1 MCRLVRGLSWG
12 VLVVL
17 ASSAR
22 LSVADDPPRTPS
34 ATANSAGRA
43 PGADADA
50 AQIER
55 FLASKGL
62 HRVGSAFVSTTEE
75 EVRRRLAVLET
86 LVGQN
91 LAALGRRQLR
101 SGIMSGSH
109 SLYLGLQTQ
118 RLGMQALAMQGGGL
132 STPYAFYYPHSMIAP
147 FERQAFFRSQA
158 GYLNR
163 EIVGLNNVI
172 AGVQADDA
180 AEAAEA
186 LGRQDDFMQGV
197 AALTRLIDEMDR
209 GYDRL
214 KRDNEVQAALARL
227 TRLENRPLTLGPL
240 EDYRAKLQSLVS
252 SMDETRVLTTAPG
265 RVAPN
270 YATAALLAE
279 AARRDLRMALGR
291 LEEARRKAGTDLAAL
306 VPLEREVAARRARY
320 IRAAAI
326 LRASYDAVPPEPAPA
341 PVAVRTATGEAAPGQ
356 IRALVE
362 QHRAGLRASYVTE
375 FERAI
380 HTARVPLEREGG
392 ALWVTASVNGLPG
405 QRMRV
410 DPSADVMCVPE
421 RLAKSYGLRLDGSAA
436 TGTVHTSRGDLVGRW
451 ATVRS
456 VQVGPFTA
464 ENVLCLVVP
473 GEDAPILPG
482 AGALGPLL
490 ARLDDTTNPP
500 SLTLTRIDVSPI
512 PPLTLPPGAPQ
523 PKVRQRADA
532 GTPNPAPIR

>member
-22 LSVADDPPRTPS
+22 LSVADDPPRTPIT
-34 ATANSAGRA
+34 TANDAGRA
-43 PGADADA
+43 PATGADA

-62 HRVGSAFVSTTEE
+62 HRAGSAFVTTTEE
-75 EVRRRLAVLET
+75 EVRRRLAALET

-118 RLGMQALAMQGGGL
+118 RLGMQALAMQGAGL
-132 STPYAFYYPHSMIAP
+132 SSPYAFYPHGMIAP
-147 FERQAFFRSQA
+147 FERQAAFRSQA
-158 GYLNR
+158 GYLNSQ
-163 EIVGLNNVI
+163 IVVLNNLI

-186 LGRQDDFMQGV
+186 LGRQDDFTQGL
-197 AALTRLIDEMDR
+197 ASLKRLIDEMDR

-227 TRLENRPLTLGPL
+227 TRLENRPLTVGPL
-240 EDYRAKLQSLVS
+240 EDYRAKLGSLVS
-252 SMDETRVLTTAPG
+252 SMEETRVLTTAPG
-265 RVAPN
+265 RIAPN

-291 LEEARRKAGTDLAAL
+291 LEDARRKAGTDLAAL

-320 IRAAAI
+320 VRAAAI
-326 LRASYDAVPPEPAPA
+326 VRTSYDAIPPEPAPA
-341 PVAVRTATGEAAPGQ
+341 PVAVRTVTGEAAPGQ

-380 HTARVPLEREGG
+380 HTARVPLERDAG

-410 DPSADVMCVPE
+410 DPSADLMCVPE
-421 RLAKSYGLRLDGSAA
+421 RLAKSCGLRPDGSAA
-436 TGTVHTSRGDLVGRW
+436 TGTVHTSHGDLVGHW

-464 ENVLCLVVP
+464 ESALCLVVS

-490 ARLDDTTNPP
+490 ARLDETTNPP

-523 PKVRQRADA
+523 PKARQRADA
-532 GTPNPAPIR
+532 GTPSPTPIR